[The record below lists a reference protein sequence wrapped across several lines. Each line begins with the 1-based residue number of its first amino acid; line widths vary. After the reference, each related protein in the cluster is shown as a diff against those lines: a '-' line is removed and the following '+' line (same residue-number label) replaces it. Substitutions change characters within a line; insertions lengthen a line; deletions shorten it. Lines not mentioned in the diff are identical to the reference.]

1 MSASEDD
8 GSFGVCS
15 DGRICDSES
24 VLRGVGGRDAKRA
37 GWLLSHDGAI
47 SAGTGCEGLVDKHHV
62 TFYV

>member
-24 VLRGVGGRDAKRA
+24 VMRGVGGRDAKRA
-37 GWLLSHDGAI
+37 GCYAMTVRFQLGPNAKSLQTSI
-47 SAGTGCEGLVDKHHV
+47 M
-62 TFYV
+62 